1 MKTTSQKDDNKIR
14 ENETILMEKADA
26 KMKKSKVKKVI
37 NHRIFMS
44 IYSINIQNSGAS
56 NN

>member
-1 MKTTSQKDDNKIR
+1 
-14 ENETILMEKADA
+14 MEKADA

-44 IYSINIQNSGAS
+44 IYSINIQNGGAG